1 MMISKDSILK
11 QKGFL
16 ALWVGQ
22 TVSAVGTQ
30 ISGLALPV
38 IAVTFL
44 SASELEMGF
53 LNAAGT
59 SAFLVVGLLAGAWV
73 DRWIKRRVMLIADLV
88 RMLAVATIPLLW
100 LQDSLTIYH
109 LILVAS
115 VMSVASVF
123 FDVAYQSY
131 IPILLP
137 KEYIG
142 VANSRLETTGQI
154 SGISGP
160 SIVGWLLTILKAP
173 LILIVDAFSFLISA
187 IALFL
192 IKDKEVPKPKAD
204 RRPLRKEIA
213 EGLSFVWNQKLIRAI
228 TFTTSTSNL
237 FSTIVGTM
245 FALYFFREENLG
257 FSTASFGLLS
267 SIGSIGGLLGAT
279 VTPKLIK
286 RFGEG
291 RLVVLSAIFLGS
303 IQILIPLSWY
313 VPREIALF
321 VLGAQFFLTSF
332 FILTYNITQV
342 TARQRI
348 CPEHL
353 LGRMNASIRFMVWG
367 SMPIGALISGL
378 LGTAIGVLPTMWVG
392 AVLAVF
398 SASFVFFSPLRTM
411 RDMPQ
416 RADA

>member
-1 MMISKDSILK
+1 MISKESILR

-22 TVSAVGTQ
+22 TVSAIGSQ

-100 LQDSLTIYH
+100 LQDDLTIYH
-109 LILVAS
+109 LILIAI

-160 SIVGWLLTILKAP
+160 SIVGWLLTILRAP

-204 RRPLRKEIA
+204 RRPLRNEIA
-213 EGLSFVWNQKLIRAI
+213 EGLSFVWNEKLIRAI
-228 TFTTSTSNL
+228 SFTTSTSNL

-257 FSTASFGLLS
+257 FSTASFGLLA
-267 SIGSIGGLLGAT
+267 SIGSIGGLIGAT

-286 RFGEG
+286 IFGEG
-291 RLVVLSAIFLGS
+291 RLVVLSAIFLGA

-313 VPREIALF
+313 VPREIALL
-321 VLGAQFFLTSF
+321 VLGAQFFLTAF
-332 FILTYNITQV
+332 FVLTYNITQV

-367 SMPIGALISGL
+367 SMPIGALVSGL

-416 RADA
+416 RKEG

>member
-1 MMISKDSILK
+1 MTNKQSILK
-11 QKGFL
+11 QRGFL
-16 ALWVGQ
+16 ALWIGQ
-22 TVSAVGTQ
+22 SVSAVGSQ
-30 ISGLALPV
+30 ISGLAMPV

-44 SASELEMGF
+44 AATELEMGF

-88 RMLAVATIPLLW
+88 RMLAIATIPILW
-100 LQDSLTIYH
+100 LQDTLTIYH
-109 LILVAS
+109 LIFVAII
-115 VMSVASVF
+115 MSVASVF

-142 VANSRLETTGQI
+142 VANSRLETTAQI
-154 SGISGP
+154 SGIAGP
-160 SIVGWLLTILKAP
+160 SIVGWLLTLLKAP
-173 LILIVDAFSFLISA
+173 LILIVDAISFFVSA
-187 IALFL
+187 VALFL
-192 IKDKEVPKPKAD
+192 IKDREVPKPKAD

-213 EGLSFVWNQKLIRAI
+213 EGLNFVWNQKLIRAI
-228 TFTTSTSNL
+228 SFTTSTSNL
-237 FSTIVGTM
+237 FGTIVGTM
-245 FALYFFREENLG
+245 FALYFFKEENLG
-257 FSTASFGLLS
+257 FNTASFGLLAS
-267 SIGSIGGLLGAT
+267 AGSVGGLIGAT

-286 RFGEG
+286 YFGEG
-291 RLVVLSAIFLGS
+291 RLVVISAVCSGCVQL
-303 IQILIPLSWY
+303 LVPLSWY
-313 VPREIALF
+313 VQREVSL
-321 VLGAQFFLTSF
+321 VLLGAQFFLTSF
-332 FILTYNITQV
+332 FALTYNITQV

-378 LGTAIGVLPTMWVG
+378 LGTAIGVLPTIWVG

-411 RDMPQ
+411 REMPQ
-416 RADA
+416 RAEG

>member
-1 MMISKDSILK
+1 MTNKQSILK
-11 QKGFL
+11 QRGFL
-16 ALWVGQ
+16 SLWIGQ
-22 TVSAVGTQ
+22 SVSAVGSQ
-30 ISGLALPV
+30 ISGLAMPV

-44 SASELEMGF
+44 AATEMEMGF

-88 RMLAVATIPLLW
+88 RMLAIATIPVLW
-100 LQDSLTIYH
+100 LQDALTIYH
-109 LILVAS
+109 LIVVAII
-115 VMSVASVF
+115 MSVASVF

-142 VANSRLETTGQI
+142 VANSRLETTAQI
-154 SGISGP
+154 SGIAGP
-160 SIVGWLLTILKAP
+160 SIVGWLLTLLKAP
-173 LILIVDAFSFLISA
+173 LILIVDAFSFFASA
-187 IALFL
+187 VALFL
-192 IKDKEVPKPKAD
+192 IKDREVPKPKAD

-213 EGLSFVWNQKLIRAI
+213 EGLNFVWSQKLIRAI
-228 TFTTSTSNL
+228 SFTTSTSNL
-237 FSTIVGTM
+237 FGTIVGTM
-245 FALYFFREENLG
+245 FALYFFKEENLG
-257 FSTASFGLLS
+257 FNTASFGLLAS
-267 SIGSIGGLLGAT
+267 AGSVGGLIGAT

-286 RFGEG
+286 FFGEG
-291 RLVVLSAIFLGS
+291 RLVVISAVCSGCVQL
-303 IQILIPLSWY
+303 LVPLSWY
-313 VPREIALF
+313 VQREVSL
-321 VLGAQFFLTSF
+321 VLLGAQFFLTSF
-332 FILTYNITQV
+332 FALTYNITQV

-378 LGTAIGVLPTMWVG
+378 LGTAIGVLPTIWVG

-416 RADA
+416 RAEG

>member
-1 MMISKDSILK
+1 MTNKQSILK
-11 QKGFL
+11 QRGFL
-16 ALWVGQ
+16 ALWIGQ
-22 TVSAVGTQ
+22 SVSAVGSQ
-30 ISGLALPV
+30 ISGLAMPV

-44 SASELEMGF
+44 AATELEMGF

-88 RMLAVATIPLLW
+88 RMLAIATIPILW
-100 LQDSLTIYH
+100 LQDALTIYH
-109 LILVAS
+109 LIFVAII
-115 VMSVASVF
+115 MSVASVF

-142 VANSRLETTGQI
+142 VANSRLETTAQI
-154 SGISGP
+154 SGIAGP
-160 SIVGWLLTILKAP
+160 SIVGWLLTLLKAP
-173 LILIVDAFSFLISA
+173 LILIVDAMSFFVSA
-187 IALFL
+187 VALFL
-192 IKDKEVPKPKAD
+192 IKDREVPKPKAD

-213 EGLSFVWNQKLIRAI
+213 EGLNFVWNQKLIRAI
-228 TFTTSTSNL
+228 SFTTSTSNL
-237 FSTIVGTM
+237 FGTIVGTM
-245 FALYFFREENLG
+245 FALYFFKEENLG
-257 FSTASFGLLS
+257 FNTASFGLLAS
-267 SIGSIGGLLGAT
+267 AGSVGGLIGAT

-286 RFGEG
+286 FFGEG
-291 RLVVLSAIFLGS
+291 RLVVISAVCSGCVQL
-303 IQILIPLSWY
+303 LVPLSWY
-313 VPREIALF
+313 VQREVSLLF
-321 VLGAQFFLTSF
+321 LGAQFFLTSF
-332 FILTYNITQV
+332 FALTYNITQV

-378 LGTAIGVLPTMWVG
+378 LGTAIGVLPTIWVG

-416 RADA
+416 RAED